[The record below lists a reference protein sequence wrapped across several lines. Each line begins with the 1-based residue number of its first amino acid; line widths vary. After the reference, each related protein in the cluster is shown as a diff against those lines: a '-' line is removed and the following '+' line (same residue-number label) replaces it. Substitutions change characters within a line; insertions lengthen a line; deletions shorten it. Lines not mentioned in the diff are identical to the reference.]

1 MTVNHHPDSQAR
13 LAETRRLWDAAAST
27 FDEAPDHGLRNAQ
40 TAAAW
45 TTVLRQALPP
55 APSGVL
61 DVGCGTG
68 SLSLLAA
75 ELGHQVTG
83 IDISPA
89 MLTTAREKTARA
101 EYIVDFRVM
110 DAAYPQFA
118 PGSFDAV
125 LCRHVLWA
133 LPDPADILQRW
144 SALLKPAGRLVLI
157 EGFWHT
163 SAGLHAD
170 ELLHLL
176 PPSLSNSSVRP
187 LSDQPLLWGGAVTD
201 ERYLV
206 VAQR

>member
-1 MTVNHHPDSQAR
+1 MNHHPETQAR

-45 TTVLRQALPP
+45 TTLLRQALPA
-55 APSGVL
+55 APSKVL

-68 SLSLLAA
+68 SLSLLVA
-75 ELGHQVTG
+75 ELGHHVTG

-89 MLTTAREKTARA
+89 MLTAAREKTARA

-118 PGSFDAV
+118 PSSFDAV

-144 SALLKPAGRLVLI
+144 TALLKPAGRLVLI

-170 ELLHLL
+170 ELLSLL
-176 PPSLSNSSVRP
+176 PPSLTNAAVHP
-187 LSDQPLLWGGAVTD
+187 LSDQALLWGGPVTD
-201 ERYLV
+201 ERYLIS
-206 VAQR
+206 AQR

>member
-1 MTVNHHPDSQAR
+1 MNHHPETQAR

-45 TTVLRQALPP
+45 TTVLRQALPA
-55 APSGVL
+55 APSTVL

-89 MLTTAREKTARA
+89 MLTAAREKTARA

-125 LCRHVLWA
+125 MCRHVLWA

-144 SALLKPAGRLVLI
+144 AALLKPAGRLVLI

-163 SAGLHAD
+163 STGLHAD
-170 ELLHLL
+170 DLLSLL
-176 PPSLSNSSVRP
+176 PPSLTNASVHP
-187 LSDQPLLWGGAVTD
+187 LSDQPLLWGSAVTD
-201 ERYLV
+201 ERYLIT
-206 VAQR
+206 AQR

>member
-1 MTVNHHPDSQAR
+1 MNHHPETQAR

-45 TTVLRQALPP
+45 TTVLRQALPA
-55 APSGVL
+55 APSSVL

-89 MLTTAREKTARA
+89 MLTAAREKTARA

-144 SALLKPAGRLVLI
+144 AALLKPAGRLVLI

-163 SAGLHAD
+163 SAGLHAND
-170 ELLHLL
+170 LLSLL
-176 PPSLSNSSVRP
+176 PPSLTHTSVRP
-187 LSDQPLLWGGAVTD
+187 LSDQTLLWGSAVTD
-201 ERYLV
+201 ERYLIT
-206 VAQR
+206 AQR

>member
-1 MTVNHHPDSQAR
+1 MNHHPETQAR

-45 TTVLRQALPP
+45 TTLLRQALPV
-55 APSGVL
+55 APSKVL

-68 SLSLLAA
+68 SLSLLVA
-75 ELGHQVTG
+75 ELGHHVTG

-89 MLTTAREKTARA
+89 MLTAAREKTARA

-133 LPDPADILQRW
+133 LPEPADILQRW
-144 SALLKPAGRLVLI
+144 AALLKPAGRLVLI

-170 ELLHLL
+170 DLLSLL
-176 PPSLSNSSVRP
+176 PPSLTNAAVHP
-187 LSDQPLLWGGAVTD
+187 LSDQVLLWGSAVTD
-201 ERYLV
+201 ERYLIS
-206 VAQR
+206 AQR